1 MTQLIGK
8 QTIEDLLHR
17 LKNDQNTVHWQT
29 IPGRAAHTAPF
40 PDDLDEHLKDALRRR
55 GIHSLYTHQAEAY
68 NSAMMGADL
77 VLVTPTASG
86 KTLCYNLPVLQTMI
100 EHPESRALYFFPT
113 KALAQDQ
120 KNEMA
125 DLIDAVGL
133 PIKSHTY
140 DGDTAGSIRQKIRQ
154 AGQIVMTNPDML
166 HASILPHHTKWVSLF
181 ENLRFVVIDELHTY
195 RGVFGSHV
203 ANVIRRLKRIC
214 HYYGSNPQFI
224 CTSATIA
231 NPRAHAEALTGRKM
245 LLIDR
250 NGAPSVKKHFLIYN
264 PPVTNKQLNV
274 REDETHSV
282 VRLAGEFLKNK
293 IQTIVFAKSRL
304 KVELLVSHLQKINRG
319 RQDRATI
326 RAYRGGYL
334 PLERRGIE
342 KGLRQGEIMGVVT
355 TNALELGVDIGQL
368 QVCILTGYPGNMASV
383 WQQAGR
389 AGRRAEDAVIIMV
402 TSSNPLDQYMA
413 NHADYFFSR
422 KPESVRINPDNM
434 MILMEHIKCA
444 AYELPFKKGEQ
455 FGSEPVD
462 ELCDYLTDEDLL
474 HYQRGK
480 WYWMSDGFPANNV
493 NLRSAAQDS
502 FAIID
507 VTDRGHAK
515 VIGEEDRFGAMTMLY
530 EDAIYIHQGMQ
541 YHVDELDLNERKAY
555 VRKVNVNYY
564 TDSDLAVQLDVLA
577 MDKHAAFDNEHIEK
591 GYGDVSVRALP
602 TVFKKIRFETYENI
616 GWGKIHLPELEMHT
630 NAAWISFDS
639 TYLDQFGKD
648 VFQGALVGLSHL
660 LRHVAPLFVLCDQ
673 NDLSVVPKIKAPH
686 NEKPSVFIYDKYPGG
701 VGLSENLYQLMPRLL
716 EKASDMAQTCPC
728 ESGCPSC
735 IGFVNEGRAAKQALI
750 RLLKERST
758 CH

>member
-1 MTQLIGK
+1 MIGR
-8 QTIEDLLHR
+8 QSVNDLLNQ
-17 LKNDQNTVHWQT
+17 LKSDPNIVHWQT
-29 IPGRAAHTAPF
+29 IPKREARYAPF
-40 PDDLDEHLKDALRRR
+40 PQSLDDRLKEALVRR
-55 GIHSLYTHQAEAY
+55 GVQSLYTHQAEAY
-68 NSAMMGADL
+68 EAVSEGKDV

-86 KTLCYNLPVLQTMI
+86 KTLCYNLPVLEAMI

-125 DLIDAVGL
+125 ELINEIGL

-140 DGDTAGSIRQKIRQ
+140 DGDTAGSIRQTIRQ
-154 AGQIVMTNPDML
+154 SGQVVMTNPDML

-181 ENLRFVVIDELHTY
+181 ENLQFVIIDELHTY

-214 HYYGSNPQFI
+214 CYYGSHPQFI

-231 NPRAHAEALTGRKM
+231 NPREHAEALTGRRM
-245 LLIDR
+245 FLIDR
-250 NGAPSVKKHFLIYN
+250 NGAPSVRKHFLIYN

-274 REDETHSV
+274 REDESYAVT
-282 VRLAGEFLKNK
+282 RLATDFLKNK

-304 KVELLVSHLQKINRG
+304 KVELLVSHLQKLNSG
-319 RQDRATI
+319 RQDRAKI
-326 RAYRGGYL
+326 CAYRGGYL
-334 PLERRGIE
+334 PLERRRIE
-342 KGLRQGEIMGVVT
+342 RGLRSGDIMGVVS

-389 AGRRAEDAVIIMV
+389 AGRRQDDAVIIMV

-413 NHADYFFSR
+413 DHAGYFFSR
-422 KPESVRINPDNM
+422 KPEEVRINPDNI
-434 MILMEHIKCA
+434 MILMEHIKCS
-444 AYELPFKKGEQ
+444 AYELPFKRGEL
-455 FGSEPVD
+455 FGAEAVD
-462 ELCDYLTDEDLL
+462 ELCDYLTDEDVL
-474 HYQRGK
+474 HFQREK

-493 NLRSAAQDS
+493 SLRSAAQDS
-502 FAIID
+502 FAIVD
-507 VTDRGHAK
+507 VTDKGHAK
-515 VIGEEDRFGAMTMLY
+515 VIGEMDRFGAMTMLY
-530 EDAIYIHQGMQ
+530 EDAIYIHQGVQ
-541 YHVDELDLNERKAY
+541 YHVDDLDLEERKAY

-577 MDKHAAFDNEHIEK
+577 MDKHADFDNDKLEK

-602 TVFKKIRFETYENI
+602 TIFKKIRFETYENI

-630 NAAWISFDS
+630 NAAWISFEPALLNV
-639 TYLDQFGKD
+639 YGKD

-660 LRHVAPLFVLCDQ
+660 LRHAAPLFVMCDQ
-673 NDLSVVPKIKAPH
+673 SDLSVIPKIKAPH
-686 NEKPSVFIYDKYPGG
+686 NEKPTVFLYDKYPGG
-701 VGLSENLYQLMPRLL
+701 IGLSEKLYQEMPRLL
-716 EKASDMAQTCPC
+716 DKASEMVENCVC

-735 IGFVNEGRAAKQALI
+735 IGFVTEGRAAKLTLR
-750 RLLKERST
+750 RLLRER
-758 CH
+758 

>member
-1 MTQLIGK
+1 MIGRK
-8 QTIEDLLHR
+8 TIDDLLSQ
-17 LKNDQNTVHWQT
+17 LKSDPNVVHWHT
-29 IPGRAAHTAPF
+29 IPKKEAHYAPF
-40 PDDLDEHLKDALRRR
+40 PQTLDERIKTALINR
-55 GIHSLYTHQAEAY
+55 GVGSLYTHQADAY
-68 NSAMMGADL
+68 HAVMDGKDV

-86 KTLCYNLPVLQTMI
+86 KTLCYNLPVLETMI
-100 EHPESRALYFFPT
+100 EHPEKRALYFFPT

-125 DLIDAVGL
+125 ELINTIGV

-181 ENLRFVVIDELHTY
+181 ENLQFVVIDELHTY

-214 HYYGSNPQFI
+214 RYYGSSPQFI

-231 NPRAHAEALTGRKM
+231 NPREHAEALTGRKM
-245 LLIDR
+245 FLIDR
-250 NGAPSVKKHFLIYN
+250 NGAPSVRKHFLIYN

-274 REDETHSV
+274 REDESYAVTI
-282 VRLAGEFLKNK
+282 LATNFLKNK
-293 IQTIVFAKSRL
+293 IQTIVFARSKL
-304 KVELLVSHLQKINRG
+304 KVELLVSQLQKINSG
-319 RQDRATI
+319 RQDRAAI
-326 RAYRGGYL
+326 CAYRGGYL
-334 PLERRGIE
+334 PLERRRIE
-342 KGLRQGEIMGVVT
+342 KGLRSGEIIGVVS

-389 AGRRAEDAVIIMV
+389 AGRRQEDAVIIMV
-402 TSSNPLDQYMA
+402 ASSNPLDQYMA
-413 NHADYFFSR
+413 GHADYFFAR
-422 KPESVRINPDNM
+422 QPEDVRINPDNI
-434 MILMEHIKCA
+434 MILMEHIKCS
-444 AYELPFKKGEQ
+444 AYELPFQRGEL
-455 FGSEPVD
+455 FGGENVD
-462 ELCDYLTDEDLL
+462 ELCEYLTDEDVL
-474 HYQRGK
+474 HFQRGK

-502 FAIID
+502 FAIVDI
-507 VTDRGHAK
+507 TDRGHAK
-515 VIGEEDRFGAMTMLY
+515 VIGEMDRFGAMTMLY
-530 EDAIYIHQGMQ
+530 EDAIYIHQGIQ
-541 YHVDELDLNERKAY
+541 YHVDDLDLEERKAY

-564 TDSDLAVQLDVLA
+564 TDSDLAVQLDVLEE
-577 MDKHAAFDNEHIEK
+577 DKHADFDGGKIEK

-630 NAAWISFDS
+630 NAAWISFEPALFDV
-639 TYLDQFGKD
+639 FGKD

-660 LRHVAPLFVLCDQ
+660 LRHAAPLFVMCDQ
-673 NDLSVVPKIKAPH
+673 SDLSVVPKIKAPH
-686 NEKPSVFIYDKYPGG
+686 NEKPSVFLYDKYPGG
-701 VGLSENLYQLMPRLL
+701 IGLSEKLYQELPLL
-716 EKASDMAQTCPC
+716 LDKASEMINNCSC

-735 IGFVNEGRAAKQALI
+735 IGFVNEGKAAKTALR
-750 RLLKERST
+750 RLLKER
-758 CH
+758 